1 MKIKALILLG
11 CWMLMAAI
19 PASAQT
25 KSQHLGLIADLMQ
38 IKCESELKL
47 AESIHRPDSTVVL
60 QKYMTAYTLVNALIS
75 QLEADMIASNS
86 IGRYKKIDKEL
97 KRDDFD
103 MRGSNDLLT
112 QRYLSTLQAASI
124 VWENK
129 SKDKGIELPPAIK
142 SAVDITNTAVGIVKT
157 ISDLKQSK
165 VKGICQC
172 LDGVRLAPYSDI
184 VKAKAPA
191 K

>member
-1 MKIKALILLG
+1 MRALILLG
-11 CWMLMAAI
+11 CWMLISAI

-25 KSQHLGLIADLMQ
+25 KSQHLGLISDLMQ

-47 AESIHRPDSTVVL
+47 AESIHRSDSAVVL

-75 QLEADMIASNS
+75 QLEADMIAANS
-86 IGRYKKIDKEL
+86 ISRYKTIDKAM
-97 KRDDFD
+97 KSDDFNSGKAD
-103 MRGSNDLLT
+103 DTLV
-112 QRYLSTLQAASI
+112 QRYLTTLRSASN
-124 VWENK
+124 VWDNK
-129 SKDKGIELPPAIK
+129 SMDKGIELLPTLK
-142 SAVDITNTAVGIVKT
+142 SALDLTSTTVGIIKT

-184 VKAKAPA
+184 IKPKPA

>member
-1 MKIKALILLG
+1 MKKRALILLG
-11 CWMLMAAI
+11 CWMLISAI

-25 KSQHLGLIADLMQ
+25 KSQHLGLISDLMQ

-60 QKYMTAYTLVNALIS
+60 QKYMKAFTLVNALIS
-75 QLEADMIASNS
+75 QLEADMIATNS
-86 IGRYKKIDKEL
+86 ISRYKKIDKEL

-103 MRGSNDLLT
+103 MRASDDALT
-112 QRYLSTLQAASI
+112 QRYLATLHAASI
-124 VWENK
+124 VWDSRTTDRGIDILPTLK
-129 SKDKGIELPPAIK
+129 SGLDLT
-142 SAVDITNTAVGIVKT
+142 STAVGIIKN

-184 VKAKAPA
+184 VKAKTA